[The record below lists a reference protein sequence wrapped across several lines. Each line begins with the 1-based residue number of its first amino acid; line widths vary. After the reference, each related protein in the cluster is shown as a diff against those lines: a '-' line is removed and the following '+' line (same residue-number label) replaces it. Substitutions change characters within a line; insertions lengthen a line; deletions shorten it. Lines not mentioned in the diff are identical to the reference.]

1 MDVGNWGPLVLA
13 AVPTFPGRKLL
24 YLGRMQQCGGRP
36 KL

>member
-36 KL
+36 RL